1 MTVVA
6 VLADPPREGL
16 VLPELSRTAPISPAE
31 AATLY
36 RAMLQDVV
44 LAVDRSGAD
53 LLVNYRPD
61 ESLPDEYVT
70 GTASEA
76 AVRAVVAEALAD
88 PSTAR
93 YERQVGSTP
102 SARAGNTV
110 THLLR
115 EEGERTAAIVRPT
128 APFLTRAHVDS
139 AAMKLRNAG
148 VVLQPAPDGRVG
160 YAGFAAP
167 IDFEGTLGD
176 GALETLTDRGRA
188 ADLGV
193 DFLPFVPVVETGS
206 DLKSA
211 LPLLGARVTADRLV
225 PERTA
230 RLVAEWGLGV
240 EYADGGGGGDG
251 EDGDGT
257 GRGTDGRSRG
267 HAAEGA
273 GRVVRE

>member
-16 VLPELSRTAPISPAE
+16 VLPELSATAPISQPE
-31 AATLY
+31 AAALY

-44 LAVDRSGAD
+44 VAVDRSGAD

-61 ESLPDEYVT
+61 ESIPDEYVT
-70 GTASEA
+70 ETASEA

-88 PSTAR
+88 PSTVR

-139 AAMKLRNAG
+139 AAMKLRSAG
-148 VVLQPAPDGRVG
+148 VVLQPSLDGRVG
-160 YAGFAAP
+160 YAGFADP
-167 IDFEGTLGD
+167 VDFAGALGD
-176 GALETLTDRGRA
+176 GELETLTDRARA
-188 ADLGV
+188 GDLEV
-193 DFLPFVPVVETGS
+193 DFLPFVPTLRTAS
-206 DLKSA
+206 DLRSA
-211 LPLLGARVTADRLV
+211 LPLLGARAAADRLV
-225 PERTA
+225 PQRTA
-230 RLVAEWGLGV
+230 ALVAEWGLRV
-240 EYADGGGGGDG
+240 EHADSDED
-251 EDGDGT
+251 EDGDG
-257 GRGTDGRSRG
+257 DGDG
-267 HAAEGA
+267 DGPGA
-273 GRVVRE
+273 GPRARPGERPGRIVRG